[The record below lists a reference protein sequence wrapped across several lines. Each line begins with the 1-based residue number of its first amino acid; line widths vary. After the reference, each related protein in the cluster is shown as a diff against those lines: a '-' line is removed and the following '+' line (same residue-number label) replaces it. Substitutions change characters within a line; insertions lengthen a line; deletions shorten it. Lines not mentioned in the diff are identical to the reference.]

1 MLNVEYITNKFF
13 NSRTYVLSNELDDYV
28 WLVDCGDIDEAI
40 ETWAK
45 GKRVKGVL
53 MTHTHADHLYGLNRL
68 LEIFPQTS
76 IFTNMFGAEALS
88 DSRLNIT
95 KYHSE
100 VPDFE
105 IVHKD
110 NVIVVDEG
118 AQVDLF
124 DGVSAE
130 VFLTRG
136 HDASCL
142 TYKVEKYLFTGD
154 SFIPGIPVVAKF
166 PKSNKKLAIVSEN
179 RIKTLADGLI
189 VCPGH
194 SI

>member
-1 MLNVEYITNKFF
+1 MVKVEYITNKFF
-13 NSRTYVLSNELDDYV
+13 NSRTYVLSNELNDYV

-40 ETWAK
+40 ETLAK
-45 GKRVKGVL
+45 GKRVEGVL

-68 LEIFPQTS
+68 LELFPQS
-76 IFTNMFGAEALS
+76 RIFTNTFGAEALS

-105 IVHKD
+105 ITHKD
-110 NVIVVDEG
+110 NVVVVDEG
-118 AQVDLF
+118 EFIDLF
-124 DGVSAE
+124 EGVSAE
-130 VFLTRG
+130 VFLTTG

-142 TYKVEKYLFTGD
+142 TYKVDKNLFTGD
-154 SFIPGIPVVAKF
+154 AYIPGIPVVAKF
-166 PKSNKKLAIVSEN
+166 PKSNKKQASISES
-179 RIKTLADGLI
+179 RIKALAEGLI

-194 SI
+194 SM

>member
-1 MLNVEYITNKFF
+1 MVKVEYITNKFF
-13 NSRTYVLSNELDDYV
+13 SSRTYVLLNELNDYV

-40 ETWAK
+40 ETLAK
-45 GKRVKGVL
+45 GKCVKGVM

-68 LEIFPQTS
+68 LELFPHAK
-76 IFTNMFGAEALS
+76 IFTNLFGAEALS

-95 KYHSE
+95 RYHSE

-105 IVHKD
+105 ITHKD
-110 NVIVVDEG
+110 NVVVVDEG
-118 AQVDLF
+118 AQIDLF
-124 DGVSAE
+124 EGVSAD
-130 VFLTRG
+130 VFLTTG

-142 TYKVEKYLFTGD
+142 TYKIDKYLFTGD
-154 SFIPGIPVVAKF
+154 SYIPGIPVVAKF
-166 PKSNKKLAIVSEN
+166 PMSNKKLAAVSET

-194 SI
+194 SM

>member
-1 MLNVEYITNKFF
+1 MVKVEYITNKFF
-13 NSRTYVLSNELDDYV
+13 SSRTYVLLNELNDYV

-40 ETWAK
+40 ETLAK
-45 GKRVKGVL
+45 GKCVKGVM

-68 LEIFPQTS
+68 LELFPHAK

-95 KYHSE
+95 RYHSE

-105 IVHKD
+105 ITHKD
-110 NVIVVDEG
+110 NVVVVDEG
-118 AQVDLF
+118 AQIDLF
-124 DGVSAE
+124 EGVSAD
-130 VFLTRG
+130 VFLTTG

-142 TYKVEKYLFTGD
+142 TYKIDKYLFTGD
-154 SFIPGIPVVAKF
+154 SYIPGIPVVAKF
-166 PKSNKKLAIVSEN
+166 PKSNKKLAAVSET

-194 SI
+194 SM